1 MSEAPVEQVVV
12 DEANR
17 VADAAADA
25 VEEGEVALRQGVDR
39 AAESAKE
46 TAREVRNEA
55 RVVKDEAAATVN
67 QAANKAANV
76 ADRAANKAA
85 NATNQAADAATQAAN
100 NAGAAANDFRARLRS
115 GVDYITDRA
124 QTYRRDPQ
132 QLGTAIRYQV
142 DARVRDR
149 LLVIFLLMLTPI
161 WIMAIGSG
169 FGTIL
174 KLFLSNLNYAAGI
187 LAAAYVWTLLNSTG
201 PTPQYKVKI
210 LQLLLISSAVP
221 VLVLDVENPVLKVF
235 TLLAFGGAPFLLYLI
250 YSTGL
255 TGEKEDLNKNAP
267 QERLITFA
275 TAAGAV
281 FGLSV
286 LPGDNSLLH
295 RFFAALIFAGSAF
308 AVQTAFP
315 LIEQRIPPNLAPQV
329 EPHKVTIF
337 ALLEIII
344 GNLILYIFSFVL
356 PQSAVDSESSALAII
371 LYSLVGLLFL
381 EVGNLLSNNFLSDVA
396 KLPPATVSLVR
407 KAGAGAIIFSY
418 VVLTVSYVLHFGP
431 FGVARAA

>member
-1 MSEAPVEQVVV
+1 MSESPVEYGIV
-12 DEANR
+12 DETAKVTN
-17 VADAAADA
+17 AAADA
-25 VEEGEVALRQGVDR
+25 VAEGEVRLRQGVNR
-39 AAESAKE
+39 AAEGAE
-46 TAREVRNEA
+46 EVAHEVGREA
-55 RVVKDEAAATVN
+55 RVVKEEAAATVN
-67 QAANKAANV
+67 QAAGKAANV

-85 NATNQAADAATQAAN
+85 NTANQAANAATQAAN
-100 NAGAAANDFRARLRS
+100 NAGAAANDFQARFRS
-115 GVDYITDRA
+115 GVDYIKDRS
-124 QTYRRDPQ
+124 QTYYRDPQ
-132 QLGTAIRYQV
+132 QLGHAIRYQL

-174 KLFLSNLNYAAGI
+174 KLFLTNLNYAAGI
-187 LAAAYVWTLLNSTG
+187 LAAGYVWTLLNSTG
-201 PTPQYKVKI
+201 SAPQYQVKI

-221 VLVLDVENPVLKVF
+221 VLVLDVESPVLKVF

-255 TGEKEDLNKNAP
+255 TGEKEDLTKNSP
-267 QERLITFA
+267 QERVITFA
-275 TAAGAV
+275 SAAGAI

-295 RFFAALIFAGSAF
+295 RFFAAIIFAGAAF

-315 LIEQRIPPNLAPQV
+315 MIEQRIPPNLKPQV

-337 ALLEIII
+337 ALLEILI

-356 PQSAVDSESSALAII
+356 PQAAVDNQSSALAII
-371 LYSLVGLLFL
+371 LYTLVGLLFL

-396 KLPPATVSLVR
+396 KLPPATVLLVR
-407 KAGAGAIIFSY
+407 RAGAGAIIFSY
-418 VVLTVSYVLHFGP
+418 VVLIVSYILHFGP
-431 FGVARAA
+431 FGVARSA